1 MVRFSKGY
9 PPHKHISFIMGLEE
23 VYFSLVEKRK
33 DQAFGHITFFASVEL
48 TLQPT
53 DLGIPS
59 LSYNQW
65 GYDLICGFHQD
76 YLCWRDLQFLL
87 WNP

>member
-48 TLQPT
+48 TL
-53 DLGIPS
+53 
-59 LSYNQW
+59 
-65 GYDLICGFHQD
+65 
-76 YLCWRDLQFLL
+76 
-87 WNP
+87 